1 MKVPAVVSETMFGN
15 WGDTVTRT
23 SPAITRLVGI
33 SMWSQIGKSQTRLMS
48 VNSNEGPGS
57 PSSIAIL
64 NAPIGE
70 SHSD

>member
-48 VNSNEGPGS
+48 NEDPGS
-57 PSSIAIL
+57 PSSIGIV
-64 NAPIGE
+64 NAPITMKKPVPE
-70 SHSD
+70 